1 MAAPAAPIVAGR
13 VARAE
18 SGAAADEA
26 RKDNFVAAAPAPA
39 PAPPPPPPAAMAP
52 PPSMAMAKA
61 EMKVRGNSDIIVTG
75 MRASRQKAAGRGD
88 WNACT
93 LNDPRRS
100 LSGCKS
106 LIDPG
111 AKGQAGQAAARV
123 ADGLSLAWQGDLD
136 GAIKA
141 FDQAI
146 VLQPRLSIA
155 YLNRGL
161 ARQREGDFDRAIA
174 DLDQAVRYAPGAAR
188 GYYNRS
194 LALREH
200 GDARRA
206 SADEA
211 RAVDLDPDYD
221 AVVR

>member
-1 MAAPAAPIVAGR
+1 MVEPSAGVVAPAAPVMAGR
-13 VARAE
+13 MARAE
-18 SGAAADEA
+18 SGYAADAAREDRFAAA
-26 RKDNFVAAAPAPA
+26 
-39 PAPPPPPPAAMAP
+39 APPPPPAMSVAP
-52 PPSMAMAKA
+52 PPMVMAKA
-61 EMKVRGNSDIIVTG
+61 ETDERANDNIVVTG
-75 MRASRQKAAGRGD
+75 IRASPQKAAGRGD

-93 LNDPRRS
+93 LNDPKRS
-100 LSGCKS
+100 LTGCRS

-123 ADGLSLAWQGDLD
+123 ADGLSLGWQGDID
-136 GAIKA
+136 GAISA
-141 FDQAI
+141 FDKAI
-146 VLQPRLSIA
+146 ALQPRSSIA

-161 ARQREGDFDRAIA
+161 AWQREGDLDRAIA
-174 DLDQAVRYAPGAAR
+174 DLDLAVRHAPGAAR

-194 LALREH
+194 LVLRAQ

-211 RAVDLDPDYD
+211 RAVDLDPDYE